1 MSRKIVIT
9 GAGSGMGAAIAQIL
23 KSNGDQVFGIDLKNS
38 DFSTDL
44 STPEGRQKGVD
55 TSIAWANGQ
64 LDGLVLCAGL
74 GSSVNPPSLIAKV
87 NYFGAT
93 AFIDGLFDVLS
104 KTKNSSAVVISSV
117 AAAQPDMMNLPI
129 LEDYAKHDEAKVC
142 QLLDA
147 QNIGHLAYASSK
159 NALTRFV
166 RSKSIIWGRAGVR
179 INAVAPGAIQTPL
192 LQAGMDDPRYGE
204 AIRKFVPP
212 LGRVGEVDE
221 VAKLVKFL
229 LSSDASY
236 ISGAML
242 FVDGG
247 MDAMIRPNSF

>member
-1 MSRKIVIT
+1 MARKIVIT
-9 GAGSGMGAAIAQIL
+9 GAGSGMGAAVAKMLRAQ
-23 KSNGDQVFGIDLKNS
+23 GDEVFGIDLKNS

-44 STPEGRQKGVD
+44 STPHGRQAGID
-55 TSIAWANGQ
+55 AALTWSAGQ
-64 LDGLVLCAGL
+64 LDGLVVCAGL

-93 AFIDGLFDVLS
+93 AFLDGLFEVLS
-104 KTKNSSAVVISSV
+104 KTKDSSAVVISSV
-117 AAAQPDMMNLPI
+117 AAAQPDMVNLPI
-129 LEDYAKHDEAKVC
+129 LDEYAKNDESKIC
-142 QLLDA
+142 QILDE
-147 QNIGHLAYASSK
+147 QNIGHLAYATSK

-166 RSKSIIWGRAGVR
+166 RSRSISWGQAGVR

-192 LQAGMDDPRYGE
+192 LQAGLDDPRYGE

-221 VAKLVKFL
+221 VAKLIKFL

-236 ISGAML
+236 ISGTML